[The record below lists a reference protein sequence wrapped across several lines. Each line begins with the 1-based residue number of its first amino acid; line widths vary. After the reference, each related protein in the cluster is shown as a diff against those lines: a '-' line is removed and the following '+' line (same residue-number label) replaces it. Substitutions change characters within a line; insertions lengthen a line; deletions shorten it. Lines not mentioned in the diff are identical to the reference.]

1 MKYDKATKTLDCEDR
16 MPEKE
21 VAKSEAKYVG

>member
-1 MKYDKATKTLDCEDR
+1 MKYDKATKTSDGEDR

-21 VAKSEAKYVG
+21 FAKSEAKYAH